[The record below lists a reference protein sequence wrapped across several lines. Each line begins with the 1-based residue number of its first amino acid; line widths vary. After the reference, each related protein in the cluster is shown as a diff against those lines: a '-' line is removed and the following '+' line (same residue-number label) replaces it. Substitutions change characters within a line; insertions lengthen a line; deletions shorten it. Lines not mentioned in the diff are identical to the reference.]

1 MNKKY
6 FVGLAIVAAMIT
18 SCGRNSSAYKELQAQ
33 YDSIAAVNEGH
44 EQEISQM
51 DSLISSVLL
60 NFQEI
65 NQMEGM
71 INVSP
76 TSGEMR
82 KSQKERIEDN
92 MKLINEKMQANR
104 QAIEE
109 LNAKLA
115 KYGQDNK
122 GLRRTIESLKKQFNE
137 KSTEVQ
143 RLQDE
148 LVRKNLYIGMQDSII
163 NRQNSDL
170 NDRATEIANQ
180 KAELAEQDKQLHTV
194 KYCIG
199 TIRDLEDM
207 NIVKKGRVAI
217 SNETNMSY
225 FRVGDMRKISQ
236 IPLEAKKV
244 VVMTNHPAESYE
256 LIKDNNKKLTLVIK
270 NADKFWSNSK
280 MLVIRVK

>member
-1 MNKKY
+1 MNKKF
-6 FVGLAIVAAMIT
+6 FVGLAIAALMLT
-18 SCGRNSSAYKELQAQ
+18 SCGKNSSACKDLQAQ

-44 EQEISQM
+44 EREISQM

-65 NQMEGM
+65 NRMEGM

-115 KYGQDNK
+115 KYGQQNK
-122 GLRRTIESLKKQFNE
+122 GLKKTIESLKRQFNE
-137 KSTEVQ
+137 KSAEVQ

-163 NRQNSDL
+163 NKQNSDL
-170 NDRATEIANQ
+170 NDRETEIASQ
-180 KAELAEQDKQLHTV
+180 KAELAEQDKQIHTV
-194 KYCIG
+194 RYCIG
-199 TIRDLEDM
+199 TNADLKEM
-207 NIVKKGRVAI
+207 GVLVKGRLNIGSSA
-217 SNETNMSY
+217 NMNY
-225 FRVGDMRKISQ
+225 FTTGDLRKISQ
-236 IPLEAKKV
+236 IPLHSKKADIL
-244 VVMTNHPAESYE
+244 TSHPSESYE
-256 LIKDNNKKLTLVIK
+256 LIKNADKMLTLVIK

-280 MLVIRVK
+280 VLVVKVK